1 LRGALLNAP
10 LRQNNMQQHSFW
22 FASGELRK
30 NETDASSH
38 CSSVQERL
46 VNYGSEALDSTE
58 LLRLILADQS
68 KGSHLTEAV
77 RIPESDRLVAS
88 SRDQLSGFVFGFRLS
103 GHWDKSDRQNGLLL
117 NCCAVFSQQIKF
129 LIPQRTDRS
138 TYLLDSARSETGP
151 MPPSVFG

>member
-1 LRGALLNAP
+1 MDSIFSRLKVAN
-10 LRQNNMQQHSFW
+10 SKEI
-22 FASGELRK
+22 SD
-30 NETDASSH
+30 TSSH

-46 VNYGSEALDSTE
+46 VNYGAEALDSTE
-58 LLRLILADQS
+58 LLRLILADRS

-77 RIPESDRLVAS
+77 RIPQSDRLVAS
-88 SRDQLSGFVFGFRLS
+88 SCDQLSGFVFGFRLS
-103 GHWDKSDRQNGLLL
+103 CHWDKSDRQNGLLL

-129 LIPQRTDRS
+129 LIPQRTGRS

>member
-1 LRGALLNAP
+1 MDSIFSRLKVAN
-10 LRQNNMQQHSFW
+10 SKEI
-22 FASGELRK
+22 SD
-30 NETDASSH
+30 TSSH

-46 VNYGSEALDSTE
+46 VNYGAEALDSTE

-103 GHWDKSDRQNGLLL
+103 GHWDKSDRQNGFLL
-117 NCCAVFSQQIKF
+117 NCCAVFF
-129 LIPQRTDRS
+129 ATDK
-138 TYLLDSARSETGP
+138 
-151 MPPSVFG
+151 VFDPTAYRPVDLFA